1 MDTTAFLN
9 DATLKPQPGGVENPN
24 GGYHI
29 HIRLDE
35 RRPDTTLNRLLNPCP
50 AMPSGTPVLIEMSVF
65 EDCVLFALQGSEAIV
80 IHVGDPRAAGSV
92 VFFYHAD
99 GALWRAVPLE
109 QLNPGW
115 VSGTYRFRG
124 DLRKFDARLARMRSR
139 PARAP
144 RQTRPTF
151 WATMG
156 WRDAVVYVPLGLVWR
171 MQSWQHSSL
180 SQPSV
185 ARPNEEQV
193 EQLSQAYPSDV
204 QQLLA
209 VREQCEKKGTYQ
221 IGGLNLLLNY
231 VERIGLVEIVNRY
244 CPRDGKMSD
253 GTVIAVLV
261 INRLLS
267 PCALRR
273 IDEWVTDTGL
283 HLLLGIAD
291 PEMLNYDRLVDALF
305 AVHPH
310 WQTIA
315 TEITLRAVEVF
326 QLKIDTIHYDLTSVF
341 FHGEYEGSDWVTFG
355 YSRDKRPDKRQV
367 NIGISATD
375 DGEVVLPGGS
385 GVYSGD
391 TNDGTTTVPTHKR
404 LHELFQRSDLLVTG
418 DSIMHDAKNMLLIS
432 RAHGRF
438 LGPPKMTKHIRKE
451 MAACAE
457 DEFVTL
463 PASTDKAGHEI
474 KATFRRLW
482 FEAKM
487 KMTPAERE
495 REVARRKRLGIGG
508 RCPVYREVHY
518 WMRAAIILDTER
530 QKTDAKRRRKRIE
543 AYESKLKWTLDHLN
557 KGPYYNDPE
566 WVSGHLADLAHQFKD
581 VRTFVKVDFAI
592 QDGTMSLT
600 YERRPDRIAEAAK
613 QDGRWVLVTN
623 QRREQGQSVTDYL
636 DWMWTVYKNHR
647 HVERRMRN
655 LKSDLPIRPIYLHRD
670 DAIVSLCF
678 VGVVALM
685 VYTLVER
692 DCQVNPVL
700 VEAGLRT
707 TDEVLNAL
715 GGYCVG
721 VHLTPSG
728 YEVFWPDTPAEK
740 QNLIWRQLQVPD
752 PGIRMPDVRPAS
764 QEADLTPFSISFS
777 SLKRTNGDIVR
788 ICSRFPI
795 LRFVSGECPVPQF
808 WIGKVLVVIYL
819 FCYAENEFYMLFF
832 LSENPRVTTK
842 FTVGSKELLILKRN
856 KKRPKSDMARCSKTT
871 RKRPS
876 LYSRKS
882 KS

>member
-1 MDTTAFLN
+1 MDTTTFPTN
-9 DATLKPQPGGVENPN
+9 ATLESQPGVIENPN

-29 HIRLDE
+29 HVQLNE
-35 RRPDTTLNRLLNPCP
+35 REPDTTHNRLLNPCP
-50 AMPSGTPVLIEMSVF
+50 AMPPSTPVLLEMSVF
-65 EDCVLFALQGSEAIV
+65 EDCVLFTLQDSAAIV
-80 IHVGDPRAAGSV
+80 MHVDDPRAAGSV

-99 GALWRAVPLE
+99 GTLWRAVPLE

-124 DLRKFDARLARMRSR
+124 DLRKFDARLARVRSR
-139 PARAP
+139 PARP
-144 RQTRPTF
+144 SHRTRPTF
-151 WATMG
+151 WATG
-156 WRDAVVYVPLGLVWR
+156 AWQDAVVCAPLGLVWR
-171 MQSWQHSSL
+171 IRDWQHSSL
-180 SQPSV
+180 SEPQVTIPG
-185 ARPNEEQV
+185 EEQTK
-193 EQLSQAYPSDV
+193 QLSQAYPSDV

-244 CPRDGKMSD
+244 CPRDGEISD

-273 IDEWVTDTGL
+273 ISEWVDDVGL

-291 PEMLNYDRLVDALF
+291 PEMLNYDRLSDALL

-315 TEITLRAVEVF
+315 TEITLQAVEEF

-341 FHGEYEGSDWVTFG
+341 FHGEYEGSAWVTFG

-367 NIGISATD
+367 NIGVSATA

-385 GVYSGD
+385 SVHSGD
-391 TNDGTTTVPTHKR
+391 TNDGTTTVPTHER
-404 LHELFQRSDLLVTG
+404 LHKLFQRSDLLVTG
-418 DSIMHDAKNMLLIS
+418 DSIMHNAKNMLLIS

-438 LGPPKMTKHIRKE
+438 LGPPEMTKRTRRVV
-451 MAACAE
+451 AACSE
-457 DEFVTL
+457 DEFATL
-463 PASTDKAGHEI
+463 PASTKKADHEV
-474 KATFRRLW
+474 KAVFRRLL
-482 FEAKM
+482 FEAKL
-487 KMTPAERE
+487 KMTPAERD
-495 REVARRKRLGIGG
+495 REAARRKRLGIGG
-508 RCPVYREVHY
+508 RRPVYRKVHY

-543 AYESKLKWTLDHLN
+543 AYESKLKYTLDRLHKRN
-557 KGPYYNDPE
+557 YYNDPE
-566 WVSGHLADLAHQFKD
+566 WVDGHLADLAHQFKD
-581 VRTFVKVDFAI
+581 VRAFVKVDFAV
-592 QDGTMSLT
+592 QDGQMSLA

-613 QDGRWVLVTN
+613 LDGRWVLVTN
-623 QRREQGQSVTDYL
+623 QRREQGQAVTDYL

-692 DCQVNPVL
+692 DCQANPVM
-700 VEAGLRT
+700 VDAGLRT
-707 TDEVLNAL
+707 TDEVLNVL

-721 VHLTPSG
+721 VHLTASG
-728 YEVFWPDTPAEK
+728 YEVFWPDTPTEK
-740 QNLIWRQLQVPD
+740 QKMIWRQLQIPD
-752 PGIRMPDVRPAS
+752 PGTRVPDVRQVPPK
-764 QEADLTPFSISFS
+764 ADLTPFPTSFS
-777 SLKRTNGDIVR
+777 SLEMTNGDMVR
-788 ICSRFPI
+788 LRSRLQILVLSLGICPA
-795 LRFVSGECPVPQF
+795 PQF
-808 WIGKVLVVIYL
+808 WIG
-819 FCYAENEFYMLFF
+819 
-832 LSENPRVTTK
+832 
-842 FTVGSKELLILKRN
+842 
-856 KKRPKSDMARCSKTT
+856 
-871 RKRPS
+871 
-876 LYSRKS
+876 
-882 KS
+882 